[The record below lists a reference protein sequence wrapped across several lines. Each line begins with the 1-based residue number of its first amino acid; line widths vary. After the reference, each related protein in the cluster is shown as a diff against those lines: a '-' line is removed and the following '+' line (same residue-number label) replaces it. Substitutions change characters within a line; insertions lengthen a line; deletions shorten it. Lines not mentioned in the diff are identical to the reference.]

1 MPLKNESAEEPSI
14 NLTPM
19 VDVVMLLIIFFLVG
33 TQFNK
38 PERQYEINLPTVSD
52 AQPLTS
58 LPDEIIVNVSK
69 TGEFEVNG
77 QTITVDELESTFRD
91 AQQRYEDQVVIIRG
105 DGEGAYQNVM
115 TVLNLCHRTRIVN
128 VQLANRLES
137 QESG

>member
-58 LPDEIIVNVSK
+58 LPDEIVVNVSK
-69 TGEFEVNG
+69 SGVLEVDG
-77 QTITVDELESTFRD
+77 RETTVDELEVTLRA

-105 DGEGAYQNVM
+105 DAESAYQNVM
-115 TVLNLCHRTRIVN
+115 TVLNLCKRTRISN
-128 VQLANRLES
+128 VQLANRLET